1 MKEVV
6 RDWFYFVWA
15 HPLSTSV
22 TIEMML
28 YVLMVKVWEYKLY
41 PPKSLLS
48 LSSIWHLIQNPVEI
62 INFNEIK
69 RMYNTF
75 IVVVV
80 QKIFI
85 IRRFSMLDEVAKWN
99 ASKLAIILELK
110 NNFGFSFRTTNF
122 FSPKEHSLWC
132 IST

>member
-1 MKEVV
+1 M
-6 RDWFYFVWA
+6 WA

-69 RMYNTF
+69 KMY
-75 IVVVV
+75 IQVLIKYKLMEYLWMVVHAMHGFPPINVV
-80 QKIFI
+80 FQPFAVVSFVG
-85 IRRFSMLDEVAKWN
+85 RS
-99 ASKLAIILELK
+99 ILNLG
-110 NNFGFSFRTTNF
+110 GFD
-122 FSPKEHSLWC
+122 
-132 IST
+132 

>member
-1 MKEVV
+1 M
-6 RDWFYFVWA
+6 WA

-41 PPKSLLS
+41 PPKSLMS
-48 LSSIWHLIQNPVEI
+48 LSSIWHLIQNPVKI

-80 QKIFI
+80 PKIFI
-85 IRRFSMLDEVAKWN
+85 IRRFSMLDEVAK
-99 ASKLAIILELK
+99 
-110 NNFGFSFRTTNF
+110 
-122 FSPKEHSLWC
+122 
-132 IST
+132 